1 MKRLLF
7 LVLAVGAV
15 AGGAWLFFGRAVDVE
30 TVAVS
35 KGTLV
40 RSVEEDGYVEA
51 PDDRKIYAT
60 QLARV
65 VEVTVEAGDSVVAGQ
80 VLARMSN
87 PDLAVREQETRT
99 LLEQAAREKKGAA
112 SRLRSAGL
120 VLEDANRNAERWER
134 LYRQE
139 VVSLSELEEARLAR
153 DRASE
158 AVAEARY
165 AESSSVAYE
174 AGLRRTLSEIRAK
187 GTELVV
193 KSPISGIV
201 LDLPAEKDR
210 VFQPGE
216 LVAAVGPS
224 ARMQVVSDV
233 LSDAMGNVR
242 LGQTVRVSAP
252 VLGSSVL
259 EGKLAKIYPQAEEK
273 ISALGVR
280 QRRVKVEIDLPF
292 TPRLKPGFE
301 VRVAIETA
309 LRREAL
315 LLPVEAVRTAENGDR
330 LVLFADGGRVRYRAV
345 KTGLTDRRFVEIL
358 EGISEGDRVVRD
370 AGVDLED
377 GARIRLQ
384 R

>member
-65 VEVTVEAGDSVVAGQ
+65 VEVPVEAGDSVVAGQ

-174 AGLRRTLSEIRAK
+174 AGLRRTLSEIRA
-187 GTELVV
+187 
-193 KSPISGIV
+193 
-201 LDLPAEKDR
+201 
-210 VFQPGE
+210 
-216 LVAAVGPS
+216 
-224 ARMQVVSDV
+224 
-233 LSDAMGNVR
+233 
-242 LGQTVRVSAP
+242 
-252 VLGSSVL
+252 
-259 EGKLAKIYPQAEEK
+259 
-273 ISALGVR
+273 
-280 QRRVKVEIDLPF
+280 
-292 TPRLKPGFE
+292 
-301 VRVAIETA
+301 
-309 LRREAL
+309 
-315 LLPVEAVRTAENGDR
+315 
-330 LVLFADGGRVRYRAV
+330 
-345 KTGLTDRRFVEIL
+345 
-358 EGISEGDRVVRD
+358 
-370 AGVDLED
+370 
-377 GARIRLQ
+377 
-384 R
+384 

>member
-7 LVLAVGAV
+7 LILAVGAV
-15 AGGAWLFFGRAVDVE
+15 AGGVWLFFGRAADVE
-30 TVAVS
+30 GVAVS
-35 KGTLV
+35 RGTLV
-40 RSVEEDGYVEA
+40 KSVEEDGYVEA
-51 PDDRKIYAT
+51 PGDRKIFAT

-65 VEVTVEAGDSVVAGQ
+65 VEVPVEAGDPVAAGQ
-80 VLARMSN
+80 VLARMNN

-99 LLEQAAREKKGAA
+99 LLEQAARERKGAA
-112 SRLRSAGL
+112 SRVRSATL

-153 DRASE
+153 DRARE
-158 AVAEARY
+158 AVSEARY
-165 AESSSVAYE
+165 AESSSAAYE
-174 AGLRRTLSEIRAK
+174 AGLGRTLSEIRAK

-216 LVAAVGPS
+216 LVATVGPG

-252 VLGSSVL
+252 VLGSGVL

-292 TPRLKPGFE
+292 TPSLKPGFE

-309 LRREAL
+309 LRRETL

-330 LVLFADGGRVRYRAV
+330 LVLLVEGDRIRYRAV

-358 EGISEGDRVVRD
+358 EGVNEGDRVVRD
-370 AGVDLED
+370 AGLDLED
-377 GARIRLQ
+377 GRRVRVQ

>member
-7 LVLAVGAV
+7 MVLAVGVV
-15 AGGAWLFFGRAVDVE
+15 AGGVWLFFGRAVDVE

-35 KGTLV
+35 RGTLV

-65 VEVTVEAGDSVVAGQ
+65 VEAPVEAGDSVVAGQ
-80 VLARMSN
+80 VLVRMSN

-99 LLEQAAREKKGAA
+99 LLEQAERERKGAT
-112 SRLRSAGL
+112 SRVRSALL

-153 DRASE
+153 DRAGE
-158 AVAEARY
+158 ALHEARY
-165 AESSSVAYE
+165 GESSSVAYE
-174 AGLRRTLSEIRAK
+174 AGLRRTLSEIRGK

-193 KSPISGIV
+193 KSPIRGIV
-201 LDLPAEKDR
+201 LEMPAEKDR

-216 LVAAVGPS
+216 LVATVGPS

-233 LSDAMGNVR
+233 LSDAMGNVT
-242 LGQTVRVSAP
+242 LGQRVRVSAP
-252 VLGSSVL
+252 VLADTIL

-273 ISALGVR
+273 ISALGVK

-292 TPRLKPGFE
+292 TPKLKPGFE

-309 LRREAL
+309 QRKKVL

-330 LVLFADGGRVRYRAV
+330 LVLFADGERVRYRGV

-358 EGISEGDRVVRD
+358 EGINEGDRVVRD
-370 AGVDLED
+370 AGMDLED